1 MTFVTFTCRTCI
13 CGLVFGVIRGCFV
26 WPATATPD
34 AWWEGAVPAPA
45 PERPV
50 RLPGVAGPFAF
61 GTHGGLADV
70 TRVFWHVFGMVLV
83 ILRAAPAAALAW
95 RVGTTAA
102 PAMTKVSDTHLLAA
116 LRARQPKGLLWW
128 GNFQPRFLA
137 RLGRENA
144 YVLLQ
149 SSYPSKPSIQPR
161 TNTVAPNPARTFCP
175 QKPIVPGVPHLL
187 VDHLQH
193 LGLCFYQFLRLG
205 IIHVFQRRCTDPK
218 VLVWLRAPNQRVET
232 IPVGQ
237 SPKFHTGSV
246 VV

>member
-1 MTFVTFTCRTCI
+1 MAPR
-13 CGLVFGVIRGCFV
+13 
-26 WPATATPD
+26 WPNIGPTWLQDGPRRPNIGPRWPQDGPTWAQHGPKMAQHRPNMDPRSPNITPR
-34 AWWEGAVPAPA
+34 W
-45 PERPV
+45 
-50 RLPGVAGPFAF
+50 LN
-61 GTHGGLADV
+61 L
-70 TRVFWHVFGMVLV
+70 
-83 ILRAAPAAALAW
+83 
-95 RVGTTAA
+95 A
-102 PAMTKVSDTHLLAA
+102 PAMTQVSDTHLLAA
-116 LRARQPKGLLWW
+116 LCARQPKGLLWW

-161 TNTVAPNPARTFCP
+161 TNTVAPNHSRTFCP

-237 SPKFHTGSV
+237 SPRFHTGSV

>member
-1 MTFVTFTCRTCI
+1 MGACLRRDTGLPDHGHTRRMVGRRSPCTSPGATIPPARRCGALCIWHTWWTCRCDTCI
-13 CGLVFGVIRGCFV
+13 LAYLWRGAGD
-26 WPATATPD
+26 PAGGACRSLGM
-34 AWWEGAVPAPA
+34 EG
-45 PERPV
+45 RHNG
-50 RLPGVAGPFAF
+50 RTSHDSGQR
-61 GTHGGLADV
+61 H
-70 TRVFWHVFGMVLV
+70 
-83 ILRAAPAAALAW
+83 
-95 RVGTTAA
+95 
-102 PAMTKVSDTHLLAA
+102 THLLAA
-116 LRARQPKGLLWW
+116 LCARQPKGLLWW

-161 TNTVAPNPARTFCP
+161 TNTVAPNHSRTFCP

-205 IIHVFQRRCTDPK
+205 IIHVFQCRCTDPK